1 MSAIER
7 HGVTARYA
15 DAVIHAGTI
24 HLVEVPANSTG
35 SIEAQTREVLDAIGR
50 QLAKLGS
57 DPSRILMATIYLVD
71 MADYAA
77 MNAVWDAWVP
87 PGSAPARAC
96 VQVAGLADPG
106 WRIEI
111 ALAAAR

>member
-15 DAVIHAGTI
+15 DAVIHADTI
-24 HLVEVPANSTG
+24 YLVEVPASGTG
-35 SIEAQTREVLDAIGR
+35 SIAAQTHEVLESIAR
-50 QLAKLGS
+50 QLARLGS

-71 MADYAA
+71 IADYAG

-87 PGSAPARAC
+87 PGNAPARAC
-96 VQVAGLADPG
+96 LQVAGLADPG

-111 ALAAAR
+111 ALTAAR

>member
-15 DAVIHAGTI
+15 EAVIHAGI
-24 HLVEVPANSTG
+24 LHLVEVPASNTG
-35 SIEAQTREVLDAIGR
+35 SIETQTREVLESIAR
-50 QLAKLGS
+50 QLTKLGS

-71 MADYAA
+71 MADYAG
-77 MNAVWDAWVP
+77 MNAVWDAWTP

-96 VQVAGLADPG
+96 IQVAGLADPG

-111 ALAAAR
+111 ALTAAR